1 MLLMSRV
8 VFLGIFLALV
18 VGIEFY
24 VYFALKSTFRTG
36 WAMKAARI
44 GYFVSLA
51 LEITAIVTIFTVF
64 SGGYSRANF
73 WVNLLMGLG
82 FVFIISKLML
92 SVFFLID
99 DIARLFQWLFKK
111 GAAAVATEPD
121 PVVMPSR
128 RKFMGQLGL
137 VIVGIPFAGALYG
150 MLKGKYDF
158 TLHKETLRF
167 SDLPEAFDG
176 MKIVQISDIHAG
188 TFDSI
193 AGVQEG
199 LDLIMA
205 QKPDLILFTGDLVN
219 NLATEAED
227 YIEMFARLTA
237 PMGKFSVLGNHDY
250 GHYYQ
255 FDSKEAKV
263 ANHLAIR
270 KQNERMGFQ
279 LLNNAHIRLEKD
291 GQNIVLA
298 GVENWGSPPF
308 PQYGDLDVAFEG
320 VEDSEFTVLMSHDPS
335 HWDAQV
341 RDHRK
346 HVHLQLSGH
355 THGAQF
361 GVEIPGVKWS
371 PAQWRYKQ
379 WAGLYSDNEQHLYVN
394 RGFGHIGFPGRV
406 GIWPEVTL
414 IELKRA

>member
-1 MLLMSRV
+1 MSRII
-8 VFLGIFLALV
+8 FLGIFFAIV
-18 VGIEFY
+18 AAVEFY
-24 VYFALKSTFRTG
+24 IYFALKATFRTG

-44 GYFVSLA
+44 GYFVSLGI
-51 LEITAIVTIFTVF
+51 EIAAIVTIFTIF

-82 FVFIISKLML
+82 FVFIISKILL
-92 SVFFLID
+92 AVFFLLD
-99 DIARLFQWLFKK
+99 DIVRGFQWLFRK
-111 GAAAVATEPD
+111 GASLAGSD
-121 PVVMPSR
+121 SSPVELPGR
-128 RKFMGQLGL
+128 RKFIGQLGL
-137 VIVGIPFAGALYG
+137 VLVSIPFAGAVYG

-158 TLHKETLRF
+158 TLHKQTLRF
-167 SDLPEAFDG
+167 SDLPDAFDG

-188 TFDSI
+188 TFDSF

-199 LDLIMA
+199 LNLIME

-219 NLATEAED
+219 NLATEAD
-227 YIEMFARLTA
+227 PFIDMFAQLAA

-255 FDSKEAKV
+255 FDSQEAKV

-270 KQNERMGFQ
+270 KQNARMGFQ

-308 PQYGDLDVAFEG
+308 PQYGDLDMTFEG
-320 VEDSEFTVLMSHDPS
+320 VSDTEFTVLMSHDPS

-361 GVEIPGVKWS
+361 GVEIPGIKWS

-414 IELKRA
+414 IELRKG